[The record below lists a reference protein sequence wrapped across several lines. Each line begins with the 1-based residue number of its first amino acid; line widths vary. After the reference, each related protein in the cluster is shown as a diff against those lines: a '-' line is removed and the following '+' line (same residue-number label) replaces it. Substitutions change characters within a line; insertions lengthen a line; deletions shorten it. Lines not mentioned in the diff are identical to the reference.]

1 MTLTDAGPMVA
12 LLDTD
17 DSSYAACTAQ
27 LPSLS
32 APMVTT
38 WPCFSEA
45 MYLLGRELGHAG
57 QDALWQYVEDGL
69 LTIHPQ
75 PESDWARMRVLM
87 AQYHDTPMDLADASL
102 VVAAETLGVNCI
114 FSVDSDFYIYRL
126 ADGRALEVIPGPP
139 RRR

>member
-17 DSSYAACTAQ
+17 DSSYAACTAS
-27 LPSLS
+27 LPTLS

-45 MYLLGRELGHAG
+45 MYLLGRELGHPG

-75 PESDWARMRVLM
+75 PESDWARMRALM
-87 AQYHDTPMDLADASL
+87 TQYNDTPMDLADASL
-102 VVAAETLGVNCI
+102 VVAAEMEGYTRI
-114 FSVDSDFYIYRL
+114 FSVDSDFYVYRL
-126 ADGRALEVIPGPP
+126 ADGRALEVVPGPFL
-139 RRR
+139 RR